1 MDILLGLVKTPA
13 VIIAIV
19 AFLGLLFQKAS
30 LSRLITGTFLSF
42 IGFTMIKVGG
52 GILMKVLTAFSS
64 LFSKAFDIVG
74 VVPSNEAIMSATID
88 KLGATAALILLFSMI
103 LNILLARFTRFKFI
117 YLSLHLVLFMAFA
130 LTAVLMQFGFS
141 NFQMIVIASLFIGS
155 YMAISPFILNRFSR
169 QIIGSDEYAIS
180 HAAISSYVI
189 GSFMGKWFGNKK
201 TDTEHLNI
209 SNKFDFIR
217 EPNIATL
224 LTMLVLLLISCI
236 FASQPQ
242 IKDAMTQVYGAG
254 AGDKNVV
261 IFILEQSAIF
271 ACGLYLAK
279 AGVNLFTA
287 EIVPAF
293 KGFARVFAPGAV
305 PAVDVMVLFT
315 KAPNA
320 TLIGFLISF
329 MVELVCIVIF
339 PFIGLPIIVPG
350 IMASFITGGAAA
362 IFGNATGGFRG
373 AVIAS
378 SINGLLLCVM
388 PALTLPIFSQL
399 GAHGVTFADPDFT
412 IPSLILDYIL
422 RLFSFL

>member
-1 MDILLGLVKTPA
+1 MA
-13 VIIAIV
+13 V
-19 AFLGLLFQKAS
+19 
-30 LSRLITGTFLSF
+30 
-42 IGFTMIKVGG
+42 
-52 GILMKVLTAFSS
+52 
-64 LFSKAFDIVG
+64 
-74 VVPSNEAIMSATID
+74 
-88 KLGATAALILLFSMI
+88 
-103 LNILLARFTRFKFI
+103 
-117 YLSLHLVLFMAFA
+117 
-130 LTAVLMQFGFS
+130 
-141 NFQMIVIASLFIGS
+141 
-155 YMAISPFILNRFSR
+155 SPWVLNRFSR

-180 HAAISSYVI
+180 HAAISSYII
-189 GSFMGKWFGNKK
+189 GSYMGKWFGNKS

-236 FASQPQ
+236 FATTPQ
-242 IKDAMTQVYGAG
+242 VKDAMTMVYGAG

-261 IFILEQSAIF
+261 IFVLEQSAIF

-329 MVELVCIVIF
+329 VVELVCILIF
-339 PFIGLPIIVPG
+339 PLIGLPIIVPG

-373 AVIAS
+373 AIIAS
-378 SINGLLLCVM
+378 GINGLLLCVL

-422 RLFSFL
+422 RLFS

>member
-1 MDILLGLVKTPA
+1 
-13 VIIAIV
+13 
-19 AFLGLLFQKAS
+19 
-30 LSRLITGTFLSF
+30 
-42 IGFTMIKVGG
+42 MIKVGG
-52 GILMKVLTAFSS
+52 GILMKVLTAFSA

-74 VVPSNEAIMSATID
+74 VVPSNEAIMAATID

-141 NFQMIVIASLFIGS
+141 NYQMVIIASLFIGC

-169 QIIGSDEYAIS
+169 EIIGSDEYAIS

-242 IKDAMTQVYGAG
+242 IKDAMTMVYGAG

-329 MVELVCIVIF
+329 MVELICIVIF

-378 SINGLLLCVM
+378 SINGLLLCVL

-399 GAHGVTFADPDFT
+399 GANGVTFADPDFT

-422 RLFSFL
+422 RLFSFI

>member
-1 MDILLGLVKTPA
+1 
-13 VIIAIV
+13 
-19 AFLGLLFQKAS
+19 
-30 LSRLITGTFLSF
+30 
-42 IGFTMIKVGG
+42 
-52 GILMKVLTAFSS
+52 MKVLTAFSA

-74 VVPSNEAIMSATID
+74 VVPSNEAIMASTID

-103 LNILLARFTRFKFI
+103 LNILIARFTRFKFI

-141 NFQMIVIASLFIGS
+141 NYQMIIICSLMIGT
-155 YMAISPFILNRFSR
+155 YMAVSPFILNRFSR
-169 QIIGSDEYAIS
+169 EIIGSNEYAIS
-180 HAAISSYVI
+180 HAAISSYII
-189 GSFMGKWFGNKK
+189 GSYMGKWFGNKS

-209 SNKFDFIR
+209 SSKFDFIR

-236 FASQPQ
+236 FATQPQ
-242 IKDAMTQVYGAG
+242 VKDAMTMVYGAG

-329 MVELVCIVIF
+329 AVELVCILIF

-378 SINGLLLCVM
+378 GINGLLLCVL

-399 GAHGVTFADPDFT
+399 GAKGVTFADPDFT
-412 IPSLILDYIL
+412 LPSLILDYIL
-422 RLFSFL
+422 RIFY

>member
-1 MDILLGLVKTPA
+1 MEILLSLVKTPA
-13 VIIAIV
+13 IIIAIV

-30 LSRLITGTFLSF
+30 ISRLITGTGLSF
-42 IGFTMIKVGG
+42 IGFTMIKIGG

-64 LFSKAFDIVG
+64 LFSNAFNIIG
-74 VVPSNEAIMSATID
+74 VVPSNEAIMAATID
-88 KLGATAALILLFSMI
+88 QIGSTAALILLFSMI
-103 LNILLARFTRFKFI
+103 INILLARFTRLKYI
-117 YLSLHLVLFMAFA
+117 YLSLHLVLFMSFA
-130 LTAVLMQFGFS
+130 LTAVLIQLNYS
-141 NFQMIVIASLFIGS
+141 TYPIIIICSIIVGV
-155 YMAISPFILNRFSR
+155 YMAASPFILSRFSR
-169 QIIGSDEYAIS
+169 QIIGSNEYAIS

-189 GSFMGKWFGNKK
+189 GSYMGQWFGNKNH
-201 TDTEHLNI
+201 DTEHLNI

-236 FASQPQ
+236 FATQPQ
-242 IKDAMTQVYGAG
+242 IKQAMEMVYGAG
-254 AGDKNVV
+254 TADKNVV
-261 IFILEQSAIF
+261 IFILEQSATF

-293 KGFARVFAPGAV
+293 KGFAQVFAPGAV

-329 MVELVCIVIF
+329 CVELVCILIF

-378 SINGLLLCVM
+378 SINGLLLCVL
-388 PALTLPIFSQL
+388 PALTLPLFSHL
-399 GAHGVTFADPDFT
+399 GAQGVTFADPDFT
-412 IPSLILDYIL
+412 ILSLLLDHIIK
-422 RLFSFL
+422 LFS

>member
-1 MDILLGLVKTPA
+1 MMDILLGLVKTPA

-30 LSRLITGTFLSF
+30 ISRLITGTFLSF

-52 GILMKVLTAFSS
+52 SILMKVLTAFSS
-64 LFSKAFDIVG
+64 LFSKAFNIVG
-74 VVPSNEAIMSATID
+74 VVPSNEAIMAATID
-88 KLGATAALILLFSMI
+88 KLGSIAALILLFAMI
-103 LNILLARFTRFKFI
+103 LNIILARFTRFKFI

-130 LTAVLMQFGFS
+130 ITAVLLQFGFS
-141 NFQMIVIASLFIGS
+141 HTMMIVIASLLIGT
-155 YMAISPFILNRFSR
+155 YMAVSPFILSRFSR
-169 QIIGSDEYAIS
+169 EIIGSNEYAIS
-180 HAAISSYVI
+180 HAAISSYVM
-189 GSFMGKWFGNKK
+189 GSYMGKWFGNKQN
-201 TDTEHLNI
+201 DTEHLNI
-209 SNKFDFIR
+209 SSKFDFIR

-236 FASQPQ
+236 FATQPQ
-242 IKDAMTQVYGAG
+242 IKDAMTVVYGAG

-261 IFILEQSAIF
+261 IFILEQSATF

-293 KGFARVFAPGAV
+293 KGFARVFAPGSV

-329 MVELVCIVIF
+329 SIELVCIFLF

-378 SINGLLLCVM
+378 NINGLLLCVL

-399 GAHGVTFADPDFT
+399 GAQGVTFADPDFT
-412 IPSLILDYIL
+412 LPSLILDYLL
-422 RLFSFL
+422 RIVS

>member
-1 MDILLGLVKTPA
+1 MDILLSLVKTPA

-30 LSRLITGTFLSF
+30 VSRLITGTFLSF

-52 GILMKVLTAFSS
+52 SILMKVLTAFST
-64 LFSKAFDIVG
+64 LFSSAFNIVG
-74 VVPSNEAIMSATID
+74 VVPSNEAIMAATID
-88 KLGATAALILLFSMI
+88 KIGATAALILLFSMI

-130 LTAVLMQFGFS
+130 LTAVLMQLGYS
-141 NFQMIVIASLFIGS
+141 HYPIVIIATIIIGF
-155 YMAISPFILNRFSR
+155 YMAVSPYILSRFSR
-169 QIIGSDEYAIS
+169 EIIGSNEYAIS

-189 GSFMGKWFGNKK
+189 GSYMGKWFGNKNS
-201 TDTEHLNI
+201 DTENIKI
-209 SNKFDFIR
+209 SNKFDFLR

-224 LTMLVLLLISCI
+224 LTMLILLLISCI
-236 FASQPQ
+236 FATQPQ
-242 IKDAMTQVYGAG
+242 ITDAMKLVYGAG
-254 AGDKNVV
+254 AADKNVI

-271 ACGLYLAK
+271 TCGLYLAK

-293 KGFARVFAPGAV
+293 KGFARVFAPSSV

-320 TLIGFLISF
+320 TLIGFLMSF
-329 MVELVCIVIF
+329 SVELVCILIF

-373 AVIAS
+373 ALIAS
-378 SINGLLLCVM
+378 GINGLLLCVL
-388 PALTLPIFSQL
+388 PALTLPLFSHL
-399 GAHGVTFADPDFT
+399 GAQGVTFADPDFT
-412 IPSLILDYIL
+412 LSSLILDHVL
-422 RLFSFL
+422 RLFN

>member
-30 LSRLITGTFLSF
+30 VSRLITGTALSF

-52 GILMKVLTAFSS
+52 SILMKVLTAFSS
-64 LFSKAFDIVG
+64 LFSKSFDIVG
-74 VVPSNEAIMSATID
+74 VVPSNEAIMAATID

-103 LNILLARFTRFKFI
+103 LNIILARFTRFKFI

-141 NFQMIVIASLFIGS
+141 NYQMVMICSVLIGT
-155 YMAISPFILNRFSR
+155 YMAVSPFILNRFSR
-169 QIIGSDEYAIS
+169 EIIGSDEYAIS
-180 HAAISSYVI
+180 HAAISSYII
-189 GSFMGKWFGNKK
+189 GSYMGKWFGNKS
-201 TDTEHLNI
+201 TDTEHLKI

-224 LTMLVLLLISCI
+224 LTMLVLLLISCL
-236 FASQPQ
+236 FATQPQ
-242 IKDAMTQVYGAG
+242 VKDAMTMVYGPG

-293 KGFARVFAPGAV
+293 KGFARVLAPGAV

-320 TLIGFLISF
+320 TLIGFLLSF
-329 MVELVCIVIF
+329 IVELVCILIF
-339 PFIGLPIIVPG
+339 PVIGLPIIVPG

-378 SINGLLLCVM
+378 GINGLLLCVL

-412 IPSLILDYIL
+412 LPSLILDYIL
-422 RLFSFL
+422 RIFS